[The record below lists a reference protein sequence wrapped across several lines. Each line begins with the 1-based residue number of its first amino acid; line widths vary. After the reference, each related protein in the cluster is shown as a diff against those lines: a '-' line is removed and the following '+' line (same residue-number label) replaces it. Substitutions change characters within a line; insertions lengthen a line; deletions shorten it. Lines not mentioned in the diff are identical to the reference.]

1 VFWRVGK
8 TREELKTESLK
19 RNRSSD
25 NPTKKAWSSRGCELE
40 YALHDCYKS
49 SPNAMAQ
56 IFISYRRHDSA
67 YLAATLSDKL
77 QQHFGPNS
85 VFFDVDNIP
94 LGVDF
99 REYIGNAVGQCDVL
113 LVIIGDQ
120 WMGPVDSQGKRRIDD
135 PSDYVRIEIE
145 SALKRNIPVIPV
157 LVEEATM
164 PSPADLP
171 PAIVSIAFRNA
182 AEIRAGR
189 DLRQHIEQLIR
200 GLETI
205 IKSTPSEVKAETEEQ
220 PGPPEVR
227 AASLEKPS
235 PPKGTA
241 TSRGKS
247 IDATQRKTPKKSSDS
262 ELAEKPLK
270 TLHKL
275 KSELMEEIQKGLKG
289 CTDSYLYLRG
299 AIPSDKLANAISAY
313 APRVSRKDVLLLFDN
328 TVFGGAKDGLLL
340 TCDAVYWHNI
350 SSKPGKISYTDI
362 QNADFRESTGI
373 FTAAKIAIN
382 QDQID
387 LNMGDKNKLAEAL
400 ANVIRHLIEYA
411 KRARGQPD

>member
-1 VFWRVGK
+1 
-8 TREELKTESLK
+8 
-19 RNRSSD
+19 
-25 NPTKKAWSSRGCELE
+25 
-40 YALHDCYKS
+40 
-49 SPNAMAQ
+49 MAQ

-135 PSDYVRIEIE
+135 PSDYVLIEIE

-171 PAIVSIAFRNA
+171 AAIQSIAFRNA

-205 IKSTPSEVKAETEEQ
+205 IKPTPSEVKARTEEQ
-220 PGPPEVR
+220 PGPPEVE
-227 AASLEKPS
+227 AASVEKPS
-235 PPKGTA
+235 PPRGS
-241 TSRGKS
+241 SRRKS
-247 IDATQRKTPKKSSDS
+247 TDDTRRKTPKKGGDSS
-262 ELAEKPLK
+262 ELSEKIQK
-270 TLHKL
+270 AQNEKAS
-275 KSELMEEIQKGLKG
+275 KKSGDSSELLEEIQQLLKD
-289 CTDSYLYLRG
+289 CTDSHLSLAE
-299 AIPSDKLANAISAY
+299 AIPPDKLANAIAAY
-313 APRVSRKDVLLLFDN
+313 APRVSPKDVLLFFDN

-340 TCDAVYWHNI
+340 TADAVYWHNI
-350 SSKPGKISYTDI
+350 SSKPGQLSYTDI
-362 QNADFRESTGI
+362 QNVDFRESTSI

-400 ANVIRHLIEYA
+400 ANVIRHLVEQRKSA
-411 KRARGQPD
+411 S